1 MISVL
6 YVDDEPDLLELCRIF
21 LEQAGDFRVD
31 TIQSPLDVLLR
42 LEKHPYD
49 VIVCDY
55 QMPEMDGISL
65 LKQVRRKKS
74 DIPFI
79 LFTGRGREEIVIEAL
94 NNGADFYLQ
103 KGGDVKAQFAE
114 LASKIRQ
121 AVKRRQAERSLKESE
136 KMLNDIINFLPDA
149 TFAIDRAGTVI
160 AWNRA
165 IEEMT
170 GILAKDIVGK
180 GEYEYAIPFYGSRR
194 PMLIDL
200 IFESEETI
208 RQNYSGITRE
218 KDVLIAETDLPRP
231 KGERKVLMG
240 KASPLYNQ
248 KDEIIGAI
256 EAIRD
261 ITVVKQT
268 EDEIRAAH
276 EQMTASD
283 EELRG
288 QYEELVRA
296 ETDIRAKEEQL
307 REITSTFPGVVFQ
320 FTARPGNLF
329 GITYVSERAMD
340 ILGAD
345 TSIHEDFFDRFTR
358 QVHPD
363 DQAAFMESVLDAVAR
378 AAGWQF
384 EGRFIRADGRTIW
397 FQGLS
402 SPTRHGSELVFSG
415 VILDISERKAA
426 EMALKEE
433 GEKYRALVEHSQ
445 DPVFIVQDEKLVFAN
460 QALSL
465 MSGYT
470 EEEITGRPIAE
481 LVAPED
487 RNEVI
492 MRNRERMGGDAVTES
507 YEFSVLHA
515 DKKTRIRVRMKVGL
529 ATYQGR
535 PAAIGTIHDITCEYQ
550 RAETL
555 KKSEQKYRELAEL
568 LPQIVFEMDKN
579 LKVTFAN
586 RFAFAALGLTQ
597 EDFETGIHAL
607 DYVIPSQHPLVMENV
622 QKIQNGEP
630 YESPEYTA
638 VRKDGSTFPVLI
650 YATPILQGEELTG
663 FRGII
668 IDISPWKAAIN
679 ARKESDDRYQSL
691 AEAAQDLIYI
701 IDRNDAVVY
710 VNSYGLKMLGKTP
723 VEVIGR
729 PRKTLF
735 CDPAASRQ
743 YQNLQRVFT
752 TGIPLRVESMVP
764 FPGHDIWQDTHLV
777 PLRDTEGTISAV
789 LGISRDITRL
799 KQTETALRRSNEKLS
814 LLSSIT
820 RHDVANQL
828 TILNGYIQLALMKEP
843 DDAIRDFLQ
852 KIAKACDTIQRQI
865 EFTRAYQD
873 LGKQSPDWFPL
884 DFLIDKVKP
893 SGVTFTSLCP
903 EFEIFADPMIE
914 KVFFN
919 LFDNALR
926 HGEHVTSMIVRCEPA
941 GNELVIFIEDDGIG
955 IPLDEKQKIFN
966 KGFGKNTGYGLF
978 LVREI
983 LGITNIAIHETGKHG
998 SGARFEIT
1006 VPRGGFR
1013 KAEPAPSGD
1022 DPLTGTG

>member
-31 TIQSPLDVLLR
+31 TIQSPLDVLTR
-42 LEKHPYD
+42 LEQNPYD

-114 LASKIRQ
+114 LASKIRK
-121 AVKRRQAERSLKESE
+121 AVKQRQAERSLRESE

-149 TFAIDRAGTVI
+149 TFAIDRDGTVI

-170 GILAKDIVGK
+170 GILAGDIFGK
-180 GEYEYAIPFYGSRR
+180 GEYEYAIPFYGTRR

-200 IFESEETI
+200 IFESEEEI
-208 RQNYSGITRE
+208 RKNYSGITRE

-231 KGERKVLMG
+231 KGEKRILMG
-240 KASPLYNQ
+240 KASPLYSQ
-248 KDEIIGAI
+248 RGEIIGAI

-261 ITVVKQT
+261 ITVVKLAD
-268 EDEIRAAH
+268 DELRAAH
-276 EQMTASD
+276 EQMTASE

-307 REITSTFPGVVFQ
+307 REITSTFPGVVYQ
-320 FTARPGNLF
+320 FSAKPANQFRV
-329 GITYVSERAMD
+329 TYVSERATD
-340 ILGAD
+340 LLGLD
-345 TSIHEDFFDRFTR
+345 VSGSVDFFEQFSSHI
-358 QVHPD
+358 HPD
-363 DQAAFMESVLDAVAR
+363 DRAAFMESVFDAVNQKAN
-378 AAGWQF
+378 WHF

-402 SPTRHGSELVFSG
+402 SPTRHGSELAYSG
-415 VILDISERKAA
+415 VILDITERRAA
-426 EMALKEE
+426 DEALKEE
-433 GEKYRALVEHSQ
+433 AEQYRVLVDHSQ
-445 DPVFIVQDEKLVFAN
+445 DAIFIVQDENVVFAN
-460 QALSL
+460 QALARV
-465 MSGYT
+465 SGYPQ
-470 EEEITGRPIAE
+470 EEIVGRPVFN

-487 RNEVI
+487 KDTVI
-492 MRNRERMGGDAVTES
+492 ARIREQMEKKAVTET
-507 YEFSVLHA
+507 FDISVLHA
-515 DKKTRIRVRMKVGL
+515 DKTTRIRVRMSIGP
-529 ATYQGR
+529 ARHHGQ
-535 PAAIGTIHDITCEYQ
+535 PAAIATFHDVTCEYQ
-550 RAETL
+550 REDTL
-555 KKSEQKYRELAEL
+555 RKSEQKYRDLAEL
-568 LPQIVFEMDKN
+568 LPQIVFEMDEN
-579 LKVTFAN
+579 LNVTFAN
-586 RFAFAALGLTQ
+586 RFAFTALGLTQ
-597 EDFETGIHAL
+597 EEYEKGINAL
-607 DYVIPSQHPLVMENV
+607 DYVIPSQHQQVRENV
-622 QKIQNGEP
+622 QKILIGE
-630 YESPEYTA
+630 SSDNPEYTA

-650 YATPILQGEELTG
+650 YAAPILQGEKRTG

-668 IDISPWKAAIN
+668 IDISPWKAAIS
-679 ARKESDDRYQSL
+679 ARKESEERYQSL

-701 IDRNDAVVY
+701 IDKNDTVVY

-723 VEVIGR
+723 VDVIGR
-729 PRKTLF
+729 PRKILF
-735 CDPAASRQ
+735 PDPAASRQ

-752 TGIPLRVESMVP
+752 TGTPLRIESTVP
-764 FPGHDIWQDTHLV
+764 FPSHDIWQDTHLV
-777 PLRDTEGTISAV
+777 PLRDTDGAISAV

-814 LLSSIT
+814 LLNSIT

-828 TILNGYIQLALMKEP
+828 TILNGYIQLALMKKP
-843 DDAIRDFLQ
+843 DATIKDFLQ
-852 KIAKACDTIQRQI
+852 KIASACETIEWQI

-873 LGKQSPDWFPL
+873 LGKQSPDWFAI
-884 DFLIDKVKP
+884 DSLIDKVKP
-893 SGVTFTSLCP
+893 AGITFTSLCP
-903 EFEIFADPMIE
+903 GFEIFADPMIE

-919 LFDNALR
+919 LFDNAIR
-926 HGEHVTSMIVRCEPA
+926 HGEHVTSMIVRCEAA
-941 GNELVIFIEDDGIG
+941 GNELVIIIEDDGIG

-983 LGITNIAIHETGKHG
+983 LNITNISIHETGRHG

-1006 VPRGGFR
+1006 VPWGGFR
-1013 KAEPAPSGD
+1013 KIQDED
-1022 DPLTGTG
+1022 DGA